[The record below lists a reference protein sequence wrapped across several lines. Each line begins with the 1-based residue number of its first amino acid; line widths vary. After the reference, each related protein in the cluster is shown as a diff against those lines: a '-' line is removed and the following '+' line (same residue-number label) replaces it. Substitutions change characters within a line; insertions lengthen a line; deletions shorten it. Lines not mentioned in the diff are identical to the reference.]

1 LKKEKM
7 RISWYI
13 FFIVCITTKGFSQF
27 ELSKKSISIAPIA
40 NKSAL
45 PSATSPIT
53 YPSIFNKK
61 KEDSQFNISLLKK
74 KEETPNNIMIKESF
88 NNPADKVVAKMNKA
102 EGEIQQGFRTDQ
114 FLGEFRS
121 QAKSVRIVCRD
132 HEAPDGDRVKI
143 LLNGLVVAWDIV
155 LDSEFKEL
163 KFDLKKGFNKIDFEA
178 LNQGTSGPN
187 TAEFQVYDELGALIS
202 SNKWNLTTGIKA
214 TIIVVK
220 E

>member
-1 LKKEKM
+1 M
-7 RISWYI
+7 RIYWYI
-13 FFIVCITTKGFSQF
+13 FCLLCITNQGYSQF
-27 ELSKKSISIAPIA
+27 ELPKKVITIAPIP
-40 NKSAL
+40 NKLAL
-45 PSATSPIT
+45 PSITSSIT

-61 KEDSQFNISLLKK
+61 NEDSQFNISLLKK
-74 KEETPNNIMIKESF
+74 KEETPNAIMVKERF
-88 NNPADKVVAKMNKA
+88 TNPGDKVVAKMNKS

-121 QAKSVRIVCRD
+121 QAKSVRIICRD

-143 LLNGLVVAWDIV
+143 LLNGIVVAWDII

-163 KFDLKKGFNKIDFEA
+163 NFELKNGFNKIDFEA

-187 TAEFQVYDELGALIS
+187 TAEFQVYDELGTLIS
-202 SNKWNLTTGIKA
+202 SNKWNLTTGVKA
-214 TIIVVK
+214 SIIIVK

>member
-1 LKKEKM
+1 M
-7 RISWYI
+7 RISFYI
-13 FFIVCITTKGFSQF
+13 VFFLCCATKGFSQF
-27 ELSKKSISIAPIA
+27 ELPKKSLSIAPLPE
-40 NKSAL
+40 KPAL
-45 PSATSPIT
+45 PSSTSSIT

-74 KEETPNNIMIKESF
+74 KEETPRDIMSKPEF
-88 NNPADKVVAKMNKA
+88 KNPGDKVVARLNKA

-121 QAKSVRIVCRD
+121 KAKSVRIVCRD

-143 LLNGLVVAWDIV
+143 SLNGVVKGWDI
-155 LDSEFKEL
+155 LLESEFKEL
-163 KFDLKKGFNKIDFEA
+163 SFELKDGFNKIDFEA

-187 TAEFQVYDELGALIS
+187 TAEFQVYDELGNLIS
-202 SNKWNLTTGIKA
+202 SNKWNLTTGVKA